1 MTMPSELPPPSV
13 RALPIP
19 PTALRPFE
27 TATAYP
33 GAGAGDAH
41 FWDYWRILVRHRWT
55 VVLVF
60 LGALLTAAVWT
71 FTSRPLFTASA
82 TLRIDREEPRVVKF
96 EQVVREDAEGD
107 SAQTQLQ
114 TYHKLLQS
122 RALATRVVGLLDLG
136 GQPEFRGLDPK
147 RGELLDTFFDRL
159 RVDPVRNSR
168 LVKVSFQSRSPE
180 LSARVANGVADTFI
194 AQQLD
199 QKVEATRHASTFLLT
214 HVDDARRALE
224 AAEAQLTG
232 FLEENDIL
240 FVATDRVG
248 DRTGERQSLIGQ
260 QLVTL
265 SESLLKARAERIAKE
280 SLLAE
285 AGRADTDSLPAVL
298 QNSLI
303 AHLKQEATALEGKY
317 RELSQTFKPEYP
329 RLHRLAENI
338 AQIRRQLR
346 EEGRRVVG
354 AIRSEYGSALQN
366 ETELRKLMDDQQAR
380 ARKLDAQMAR
390 YNLLRREAD
399 VNRELYATLSSRLKE
414 TRISSALLTSNISIV
429 DRAEAPVNPTRP
441 RTALNL
447 MLGGLIGICGGIA
460 VAFFFE
466 HLDTSIRDPRQ
477 VEAILRVPTLGLVP
491 ARAALSGHGTERR
504 PVGPFALVAHHS
516 TSSVLAE
523 AFRGVRTSVVY
534 ATPDRPPKTLL
545 VTSLQQQDGKTSVST
560 NCAISLAQLGGGDV
574 LLIDADMRHP
584 NLHEILGVPQ
594 VPGLSDLLAGGVD
607 VGEVIRA
614 TKIPGLYVV
623 PAGPVPVNPTELLAS
638 RRLTDALASLEGRFA
653 HIVID
658 TPPMLGI
665 SDTLVLAPRVEG
677 VILVLRHGR
686 ASRSSAQR
694 AVHMLSAIRARILGV
709 VLNHVDAGSFRGE
722 GYGSYYRHDDEPASA
737 GRAEGDRSG
746 SGPGRRWDRL

>member
-1 MTMPSELPPPSV
+1 MPSELPPPPL

-19 PTALRPFE
+19 PTALRSFE
-27 TATAYP
+27 PVTAYP
-33 GAGAGDAH
+33 RSGADDAH
-41 FWDYWRILVRHRWT
+41 FWDYWRILVRHRRT

-71 FTSRPLFTASA
+71 FTSRPVFMASA
-82 TLRIDREEPRVVKF
+82 TLRIDRGEPRVLKF
-96 EQVVREDAEGD
+96 EQVVREDVEGD

-122 RALATRVVGLLDLG
+122 RALATRVIAMLDLG
-136 GQPEFRGLDPK
+136 AQPEFRGLDQQ
-147 RGELLDTFFDRL
+147 RGELVDIFADRL
-159 RVDPVRNSR
+159 QIAPVRNSR
-168 LVKVSFQSRSPE
+168 LVKVSFQSRNPE
-180 LSARVANGVADTFI
+180 LSARVANGVADAFI

-199 QKVEATRHASTFLLT
+199 HKVEATRHASALLST
-214 HVDDARRALE
+214 HVEDARRALE
-224 AAEAQLTG
+224 RTEAQLTQ
-232 FLEENDIL
+232 FLDENGIL
-240 FVATDRVG
+240 FVAADRAG
-248 DRTGERQSLIGQ
+248 DRAGERQSLVGQ

-265 SESLLKARAERIAKE
+265 SDSLLKARAERIAKE
-280 SLLAE
+280 SLLAQ
-285 AGRADTDSLPAVL
+285 AGRADVDSLPAVL

-303 AHLKQEATALEGKY
+303 AHLKQELTGLEGKY

-329 RLHRLAENI
+329 RLHRLAESI
-338 AQIRRQLR
+338 ANLRRQLR
-346 EEGRRVVG
+346 EEVRRVVG
-354 AIRSEYGSALQN
+354 AIRSEYESAAQN
-366 ETELRKLMDDQQAR
+366 ERELRKLMDDQQAR
-380 ARKLDAQMAR
+380 ARKVDGQMAR

-414 TRISSALLTSNISIV
+414 TDISSALLASNISIV
-429 DRAEAPVNPTRP
+429 DRAEVPVKPTGP
-441 RTALNL
+441 RTTLNL
-447 MLGGLIGICGGIA
+447 ALGGLIGIFGGLA

-466 HLDTSIRDPRQ
+466 YLDTSIRDPRE
-477 VEAILRVPTLGLVP
+477 VEAVLRVPTLGLVP
-491 ARAALSGHGTERR
+491 ARRALPEHGTGYG
-504 PVGPFALVAHHS
+504 PVGPFALVAHDS
-516 TSSVLAE
+516 TSSMLAE

-574 LLIDADMRHP
+574 LLVDADLRHP
-584 NLHEILGVPQ
+584 NLHEILRVPQ
-594 VPGLSDLLAGGVD
+594 VPGLSDLLAGGVE

-614 TKIPGLYVV
+614 TRIPGLFVI

-722 GYGSYYRHDDEPASA
+722 GSGYYYRHDEEPASA
-737 GRAEGDRSG
+737 GRAADDRSD
-746 SGPGRRWDRL
+746 SGPGHRWDRL

>member
-1 MTMPSELPPPSV
+1 MPSELPPPSV

-33 GAGAGDAH
+33 GSGSGDAH

-55 VVLVF
+55 VVLIF

-136 GQPEFRGLDPK
+136 GQPEFRGLDRK

-534 ATPDRPPKTLL
+534 ATPDRPPRTLL

-722 GYGSYYRHDDEPASA
+722 GYGSYYRDDDEA
-737 GRAEGDRSG
+737 GVRR
-746 SGPGRRWDRL
+746 PGRG